1 MNLIWNHLNIRNM
14 GRALLIAL
22 AGLVFSDPASADQEA
37 SNYPHVVASPS
48 GRCYAKS
55 VPRHLYDPQDEPR
68 QQGRTDIYQVADA
81 EDVLVGHYDWFSQ
94 VLFVRCQ
101 PGREAVVVRVGPWQR
116 GHDPRADHLAI
127 AFYQGGRLIRSYST
141 LEVAGDQRAE
151 EGAFSKYRNVSAS
164 VSHYNV
170 FALWPEWAKITE
182 NVGATFTDDW
192 VIKATTVDGRALVF
206 DGATGEPR

>member
-1 MNLIWNHLNIRNM
+1 MSTM

-22 AGLVFSDPASADQEA
+22 AGLLFAGSAAADQEA

-55 VPRHLYDPQDEPR
+55 VPRHLYDPQGEPR
-68 QQGRTDIYQVADA
+68 QRGRTEIYQVADA
-81 EDVLVGHYDWFSQ
+81 EDVLVRHYDWFSQ

-101 PGREAVVVRVGPWQR
+101 PGSEAVVVRVGPWQR
-116 GHDPRADHLAI
+116 GHYPRADHLAI
-127 AFYQGGRLIRSYST
+127 AFYQGGRLIKGYST
-141 LEVAGDQRAE
+141 LDIAGDQMAE
-151 EGAFSKYRNVSAS
+151 EGAFSNYRNVSAS
-164 VSHYNV
+164 MSHYSV
-170 FALWPEWAKITE
+170 FTLWPEWTRITE
-182 NVGATFTDDW
+182 NVGSTFTDDW